1 MKYFISILLL
11 LAIFSLAS
19 CRSLD
24 PQGSNLES
32 VSNSEEKSTLEEKE
46 TSLQIHTTDTDFS
59 EAKISD
65 MLVYYEREN
74 YHFDDKDTINKFF
87 DFFVNLET
95 TPMSKEDSERIHESD
110 GASTLFAFYDSNGAV
125 QYFIF
130 FPPDR
135 FEMVGKL
142 STNNLIHTMTDEKV
156 LEYEALLDALPFDKE
171 HEYK

>member
-1 MKYFISILLL
+1 MTPQESI
-11 LAIFSLAS
+11 
-19 CRSLD
+19 
-24 PQGSNLES
+24 LES
-32 VSNSEEKSTLEEKE
+32 VSNLEEKNTLENE
-46 TSLQIHTTDTDFS
+46 TSVQINSTDTDFH
-59 EAKISD
+59 EAKMST
-65 MLVYYEREN
+65 MLVYYKRVN
-74 YHFDDKDTINKFF
+74 YRFDDKDTINKFF

-142 STNNLIHTMTDEKV
+142 STNDLIHTISDEKV
-156 LEYEALLDALPFDKE
+156 LEYEALLDTLPFDGE
-171 HEYK
+171 HKYK